1 MPGLTGKLKAV
12 KMMETNEFLH
22 NVYGSLRDGYLSV
35 TILENG
41 KSRTKWFDSGHLDEM
56 AAYAVEAG
64 KTYNTYFG
72 VNPRTAALGE
82 FRRGDREDISAVIG
96 TYTDF
101 DIKGDA
107 HKEKNLPETKE
118 ALMDFLMA
126 LPIQPTIII
135 ESGNGIHAYWLF
147 KEIFYIGNESDR
159 DYIEKIVKGWES
171 FVKDKAFHERGWKFD
186 SVSDLPR
193 MLRAIGTV
201 NHKTVERPISIVASF
216 TEDRYSPS
224 DFEGYASAQP
234 AKKSA
239 GTTET
244 DGFALMGTGSGRE
257 LIDKCVFLKH
267 CRDDAESL
275 PEPEWY
281 AAITNLAQ
289 TADGESIV
297 HEISS
302 PYPGY
307 TREETQRKYVHAAQ
321 ENKPVTCEYIKEHF
335 CFDCGKDCRVKT
347 PVTLVHTEKQKE
359 SAWEK
364 PLPFDE
370 CTLPEF
376 PVDALP
382 KGIADYV
389 TALAESTQTPV
400 DMAASSALPIISVC
414 IQGKYKVCAKS
425 DWYEPVNTFV
435 LNIMEPSERKS
446 AVENA
451 MVRPINIFESETNVQ
466 NAAEIESSKMRGRIL
481 ERRQKALED
490 QAAKGKDVQ
499 AELDS
504 IIRELTGFKE
514 KKPLRL
520 TVDDV
525 TTEKL
530 TQVLSD
536 NDGRAAIISTEG
548 GIFDTLA
555 GIYTKNVNID
565 VMLKGYSGDPI
576 KVDRI
581 GRCSESVMD
590 PALTILLMAQPS
602 VLSGLM
608 KNDTFRGRGLTAR
621 FLYCIPTSYVGSRKY
636 RSAPVPKE
644 VRLAYET
651 QIRNM
656 LEDEYPKEP
665 EIITLSPEADE
676 MIEAFAEE
684 LEPKLK
690 DEYSDIS
697 DWAGKLIGNTH
708 RIAGLLCRASVFRC
722 HDFLVEPEPLVI
734 DAATMANAIR
744 IARYFTEHAR
754 AAFSL
759 MGADITVKQSK
770 YVLNA
775 IRNTGLAEFNN
786 RDIMRLCRSFKKVD
800 DLRPVLDHLV
810 DYGYIA
816 VKDAG
821 TYSGK
826 GRPPA
831 QTYIVNPCIY
841 ENEPAS

>member
-1 MPGLTGKLKAV
+1 
-12 KMMETNEFLH
+12 METSEFLLK
-22 NVYGSLRDGYLSV
+22 VYGTLHGGYLSV
-35 TILENG
+35 TTLEKDG
-41 KSRTKWFDSGHLDEM
+41 KARTKWYDFGQLDEM
-56 AAYAVEAG
+56 AAYAVESG

-72 VNPRTAALGE
+72 VNPRVKNLGE
-82 FRRGDREDISAVIG
+82 HLRGSNKDIAAVIG

-118 ALMDFLMA
+118 ELMAFLMS
-126 LPIQPTIII
+126 LPKVPTAIV
-135 ESGNGIHAYWLF
+135 ESGNGIHTYWLF
-147 KEIFYIGNESDR
+147 DEIYYIRNESDR
-159 DYIEKIVKGWES
+159 VYAERILKGWES
-171 FVKDKAFHERGWKFD
+171 FVKEEAFREYGWKFD

-193 MLRAIGTV
+193 MLRAVGTL
-201 NHKTVERPISIVASF
+201 NHKTAELPVCKVTSF
-216 TEDRYSPS
+216 SENRFSPS
-224 DFEGYASAQP
+224 DFDEYTSVQP
-234 AKKSA
+234 VKKSA
-239 GTTET
+239 GSTET
-244 DGFALMGTGSGRE
+244 DSFALMGTGSGRD
-257 LIDKCVFLKH
+257 LIESCVFLQH
-267 CRDDAESL
+267 CRDDAENL
-275 PEPEWY
+275 PEPVWY

-289 TADGESIV
+289 TADGESVI

-307 TREETQRKYVHAAQ
+307 THAETQRKYIHAAQ
-321 ENKPVTCEYIKEHF
+321 ENKPVTCEYIKNHLRF
-335 CFDCGKDCRVKT
+335 NCGRDCGVKT
-347 PVTLVHTEKQKE
+347 PVTLVHTEKQAE

-364 PLPFDE
+364 PIPFDE
-370 CTLPEF
+370 CSLPEF

-382 KGIADYV
+382 KVIADYV
-389 TALAESTQTPV
+389 VALAESTQTPV
-400 DMAASSALPIISVC
+400 DMAASSALPVISVC
-414 IQGKYKVCAKS
+414 IQGKYKVRAKA

-451 MVRPINIFESETNVQ
+451 MVRPINKFESEINTQ
-466 NAAEIESSKMRGRIL
+466 NAAEIESSKMRGRIM

-490 QAAKGKDVQ
+490 QAAKGKDVK

-504 IIRELTGFKE
+504 IVQEITGHRE

-520 TVDDV
+520 YVDDV

-536 NDGRAAIISTEG
+536 NDGRAAILSTEG

-555 GIYTKNVNID
+555 GIYTRNVNID
-565 VMLKGYSGDPI
+565 VILKGYSGDCI

-621 FLYCIPTSYVGSRKY
+621 FLYCIPASYVGSRKY
-636 RSAPVPKE
+636 RSAPVPDE
-644 VRLAYET
+644 VSRAYEI

-656 LEDEYPKEP
+656 LEDEYSNEP
-665 EIITLSPEADE
+665 EIITLSPESDR
-676 MIEAFAEE
+676 MIETFAGE

-690 DEYSDIS
+690 EEYSDIS

-708 RIAGLLCRASVFRC
+708 RIAGLLCRASVFRS
-722 HDFLVEPEPLVI
+722 HDFLDVPEPLVI

-744 IARYFTEHAR
+744 IARYFISHAK

-759 MGADITVKQSK
+759 MGADNTIKQSK

-775 IRNTGLAEFNN
+775 IKNTGLTEFNK
-786 RDIMRLCRSFKKVD
+786 RDIMRLCRSFKKAD
-800 DLRPVLDHLV
+800 DLQPVLDHLV

-816 VKDAG
+816 IKESG
-821 TYSGK
+821 IYSGK

-831 QTYIVNPCIY
+831 QSYIVNPCIY
-841 ENEPAS
+841 ENETAC

>member
-1 MPGLTGKLKAV
+1 
-12 KMMETNEFLH
+12 METSEFLLK
-22 NVYGSLRDGYLSV
+22 VYGTLHGGYLSV
-35 TILENG
+35 TTLEKDG
-41 KSRTKWFDSGHLDEM
+41 KARTKWFDFGQLDEM
-56 AAYAVEAG
+56 AAYAVESG

-72 VNPRTAALGE
+72 VNPRVKNLGE
-82 FRRGDREDISAVIG
+82 HLRGSNKDIAAVIG

-118 ALMDFLMA
+118 ELMAFLMS
-126 LPIQPTIII
+126 LPKVPTAIV
-135 ESGNGIHAYWLF
+135 ESGNGIHTYWLF
-147 KEIFYIGNESDR
+147 DEIYYIRNESDR
-159 DYIEKIVKGWES
+159 VYAERILKGWES
-171 FVKDKAFHERGWKFD
+171 FVKEEAFREYGWKFD

-193 MLRAIGTV
+193 MLRAVGTL
-201 NHKTVERPISIVASF
+201 NHKTAELPVCKVTSF
-216 TEDRYSPS
+216 SENRFSPS
-224 DFEGYASAQP
+224 DFDEYTSVQP
-234 AKKSA
+234 VKKSA
-239 GTTET
+239 GSTET
-244 DGFALMGTGSGRE
+244 DSFALMGTGSGRD
-257 LIDKCVFLKH
+257 LIESCVFLQH
-267 CRDDAESL
+267 CRDDAENL
-275 PEPEWY
+275 PEPVWY

-289 TADGESIV
+289 TADGESVI

-307 TREETQRKYVHAAQ
+307 THAETQRKYIHAAQ
-321 ENKPVTCEYIKEHF
+321 ENKPVTCEYIKNHLRF
-335 CFDCGKDCRVKT
+335 NCGRDCGVKT
-347 PVTLVHTEKQKE
+347 PVTLVHTEKQAE

-364 PLPFDE
+364 PIPFDE
-370 CTLPEF
+370 CSLPEF

-382 KGIADYV
+382 KVIADYV
-389 TALAESTQTPV
+389 VALAESTQTPV
-400 DMAASSALPIISVC
+400 DMAASSALPVISVC
-414 IQGKYKVCAKS
+414 IQGKYKVRAKA

-451 MVRPINIFESETNVQ
+451 MVRPINKFESEINTQ
-466 NAAEIESSKMRGRIL
+466 NAAEIESSKMRGRIM

-490 QAAKGKDVQ
+490 QAAKGKDVK

-504 IIRELTGFKE
+504 IVQEITAHRE

-520 TVDDV
+520 YVDDV

-536 NDGRAAIISTEG
+536 NDGRAAILSTEG

-555 GIYTKNVNID
+555 GIYTRNVNID
-565 VMLKGYSGDPI
+565 VILKGYSGDCI

-621 FLYCIPTSYVGSRKY
+621 FLYCIPASYVGSRKY
-636 RSAPVPKE
+636 RSAPVPDE
-644 VRLAYET
+644 VSRAYEI

-656 LEDEYPKEP
+656 LEDEYSNEP
-665 EIITLSPEADE
+665 EIITLSPESDR
-676 MIEAFAEE
+676 MIETFAGE

-690 DEYSDIS
+690 EEYSDIS

-708 RIAGLLCRASVFRC
+708 RIAGLLCRASVFRS
-722 HDFLVEPEPLVI
+722 HDFLDVPEPLVI

-744 IARYFTEHAR
+744 IARYFISHAK

-759 MGADITVKQSK
+759 MGADNTIKQSK

-775 IRNTGLAEFNN
+775 IKNTGLTEFNK
-786 RDIMRLCRSFKKVD
+786 RDIMRLCRSFKKAD
-800 DLRPVLDHLV
+800 DLQPVLDHLV

-816 VKDAG
+816 VKESG
-821 TYSGK
+821 VYSGK
-826 GRPPA
+826 GRPSA
-831 QTYIVNPCIY
+831 QSYIVNPCTY

>member
-1 MPGLTGKLKAV
+1 
-12 KMMETNEFLH
+12 METNEFLMR
-22 NVYGSLRDGYLSV
+22 VYGTLRDGYLSV
-35 TILENG
+35 TVLG
-41 KSRTKWFDSGHLDEM
+41 KDGKARTKWFAAGQLDEM

-72 VNPRTAALGE
+72 VNPRYKACGE
-82 FRRGDREDISAVIG
+82 YSRGSREDISAVIG
-96 TYTDF
+96 TFTDF
-101 DIKGDA
+101 DIKGEA
-107 HKEKNLPETKE
+107 HKEKNLPETE
-118 ALMDFLMA
+118 EELMAFLME
-126 LPIQPTIII
+126 LPKQPTVIVR
-135 ESGNGIHAYWLF
+135 SGNGYHVYWLF
-147 KEIFYIGNESDR
+147 RELFSIRSEADR
-159 DYIEKIVKGWES
+159 DYAEGILKGWERYI
-171 FVKDKAFHERGWKFD
+171 KEKAFRERGWKFD

-193 MLRAIGTV
+193 MLRAVGTL
-201 NHKTVERPISIVASF
+201 NHKTSELPLCEMVSF
-216 TEDRYSPS
+216 AEDRFSPS
-224 DFEGYASAQP
+224 DFDKYASAQS

-239 GTTET
+239 GTKET
-244 DGFALMGTGSGRE
+244 DGFVLMGTGSGRE
-257 LIDKCVFLKH
+257 LIEKCAFLQH
-267 CRDDAESL
+267 CRDEAENL
-275 PEPEWY
+275 PEPVWY

-289 TADGESIV
+289 TADGEEVI

-307 TREETQRKYVHAAQ
+307 TREETQRKYIHAAQ
-321 ENKPVTCEYIKEHF
+321 ENKPVTCEYIKGHL
-335 CFDCGKDCRVKT
+335 CFDCGRDCGVKT
-347 PVTLVHTEKQKE
+347 PVTLVHAEKQAE
-359 SAWEK
+359 SSWEK
-364 PLPFDE
+364 PIPFDAY
-370 CTLPEF
+370 TLPEF

-382 KGIADYV
+382 KVFADYV
-389 TALAESTQTPV
+389 KALAESTQTPV
-400 DMAASSALPIISVC
+400 DMAASSALPVISVC
-414 IQGKYKVCAKS
+414 TQGKYKVRAKA

-451 MVRPINIFESETNVQ
+451 MVRPINRYESEVNTQ

-490 QAAKGKDVQ
+490 QAAKGKDVK

-504 IIRELTGFKE
+504 IVQEITGHRE

-520 TVDDV
+520 YVDDV

-536 NDGRAAIISTEG
+536 NDGRAAILSTEG

-565 VMLKGYSGDPI
+565 VILKGYSGDCI

-636 RSAPVPKE
+636 RSAPVPDE
-644 VRLAYET
+644 ICRAYEM

-656 LEDEYPKEP
+656 LEDEYSKEP
-665 EIITLSPEADE
+665 EIITLSPEADR

-690 DEYSDIS
+690 EDYSDIS

-708 RIAGLLCRASVFRC
+708 RIAGLLCRASVHRS
-722 HDFLVEPEPLVI
+722 HDFLDEPEPLVI
-734 DAATMANAIR
+734 DAATMSNAIR

-759 MGADITVKQSK
+759 MGADATVKQSK

-775 IRNTGLAEFNN
+775 IRNTGLAEFNK
-786 RDIMRLCRSFKKVD
+786 RDIMRLCRSFKKAD
-800 DLRPVLDHLV
+800 DLQPVLDHLV

-816 VKDAG
+816 VKEAG

-831 QTYIVNPCIY
+831 QTYIVNPWIY
-841 ENEPAS
+841 ENELAS

>member
-1 MPGLTGKLKAV
+1 
-12 KMMETNEFLH
+12 METSEFLLK
-22 NVYGSLRDGYLSV
+22 VYGTLHGGYLSV
-35 TILENG
+35 TTLEKDG
-41 KSRTKWFDSGHLDEM
+41 KARTKWFDFGQLDEM
-56 AAYAVEAG
+56 AAYAVESG

-72 VNPRTAALGE
+72 VNPRVKNLGE
-82 FRRGDREDISAVIG
+82 HLRGSNKDIAAVIG

-118 ALMDFLMA
+118 ELMAFLMS
-126 LPIQPTIII
+126 LPKVPTAIV
-135 ESGNGIHAYWLF
+135 ESGNGIHTYWLF
-147 KEIFYIGNESDR
+147 DEIYYIRNESDR
-159 DYIEKIVKGWES
+159 VYAERILKGWES
-171 FVKDKAFHERGWKFD
+171 FVKEEAFREYGWKFD

-193 MLRAIGTV
+193 MLRAVGTL
-201 NHKTVERPISIVASF
+201 NHKTAELPVCKVTSF
-216 TEDRYSPS
+216 SENRVSPS
-224 DFEGYASAQP
+224 DFDEYTSVQP
-234 AKKSA
+234 VKKSA
-239 GTTET
+239 GSTET
-244 DGFALMGTGSGRE
+244 DSFALMGTGSGRD
-257 LIDKCVFLKH
+257 LIESCVFLQH
-267 CRDDAESL
+267 CRDDAENL
-275 PEPEWY
+275 PEPVWY

-289 TADGESIV
+289 TADGESVI

-307 TREETQRKYVHAAQ
+307 THAETQRKYIHAAQ
-321 ENKPVTCEYIKEHF
+321 ENKPVTCEYIKNHLRF
-335 CFDCGKDCRVKT
+335 NCGRDCGVKT
-347 PVTLVHTEKQKE
+347 PVTLVHTEKQAE

-364 PLPFDE
+364 PIPFDE
-370 CTLPEF
+370 CSLPEF

-382 KGIADYV
+382 KVIADYV
-389 TALAESTQTPV
+389 VALAESTQTPV
-400 DMAASSALPIISVC
+400 DMAASSALPVISVC
-414 IQGKYKVCAKS
+414 IQGKYKVRAKA

-451 MVRPINIFESETNVQ
+451 MVRPINKFESEINTQ
-466 NAAEIESSKMRGRIL
+466 NAAEIESSKMRGRIM

-490 QAAKGKDVQ
+490 QAAKGKDVK

-504 IIRELTGFKE
+504 IVQEITAHRE

-520 TVDDV
+520 YVDDV

-536 NDGRAAIISTEG
+536 NDGRAAILSTEG

-555 GIYTKNVNID
+555 GIYTRNVNID
-565 VMLKGYSGDPI
+565 VILKGYSGDCI

-621 FLYCIPTSYVGSRKY
+621 FLYCIPASYVGSRKY
-636 RSAPVPKE
+636 RSAPVPDE
-644 VRLAYET
+644 VSRAYEI

-656 LEDEYPKEP
+656 LEDEYSNEP
-665 EIITLSPEADE
+665 EIITLSPESDR
-676 MIEAFAEE
+676 MIETFAGE

-690 DEYSDIS
+690 EEYSDIS

-708 RIAGLLCRASVFRC
+708 RIAGLLCRASVFRS
-722 HDFLVEPEPLVI
+722 HDFLDVPEPLVI

-744 IARYFTEHAR
+744 IARYFISHAK

-759 MGADITVKQSK
+759 MGADNTIKQSK

-775 IRNTGLAEFNN
+775 IKNSGLAEFNK
-786 RDIMRLCRSFKKVD
+786 RDIMRLCRSFKKAD
-800 DLRPVLDHLV
+800 DLQPVLDHLV

-816 VKDAG
+816 IKESG
-821 TYSGK
+821 IYSGK

-831 QTYIVNPCIY
+831 QSYIVNPCIY
-841 ENEPAS
+841 ENETAC

>member
-1 MPGLTGKLKAV
+1 
-12 KMMETNEFLH
+12 METSEFLLK
-22 NVYGSLRDGYLSV
+22 VYGTLHGGYLSV
-35 TILENG
+35 TTLEKDG
-41 KSRTKWFDSGHLDEM
+41 KAKTKWFDSGQLDEM
-56 AAYAVEAG
+56 AAYALESG
-64 KTYNTYFG
+64 KIYNTYFG
-72 VNPRTAALGE
+72 INPRVKNLGE
-82 FRRGDREDISAVIG
+82 HLRGSRDDVSAVIG

-107 HKEKNLPETKE
+107 HKEKKLPETKE
-118 ALMDFLMA
+118 ELMAFLMSLPKIPTA
-126 LPIQPTIII
+126 LV

-147 KEIFYIGNESDR
+147 DEIFYIRNESDR
-159 DYIEKIVKGWES
+159 DYAERILKGWES
-171 FVKDKAFHERGWKFD
+171 FVKEEAFREYGWKFD

-193 MLRAIGTV
+193 MLRAVGTL
-201 NHKTVERPISIVASF
+201 NHKTAKRPLCEVVSF
-216 TEDRYSPS
+216 TQDRFSPS
-224 DFEGYASAQP
+224 DFDEYASAQSP
-234 AKKSA
+234 KKSA
-239 GTTET
+239 GPKET

-257 LIDKCVFLKH
+257 LIEKCAFLQH
-267 CRDDAESL
+267 CRDDAENL
-275 PEPEWY
+275 TEPVWY

-289 TADGESIV
+289 TADGESVI

-307 TREETQRKYVHAAQ
+307 TYAETQRKFIHAAQ
-321 ENKPVTCEYIKEHF
+321 ENKPVTCEYIKNHLRF
-335 CFDCGKDCRVKT
+335 NCGRDCGVKT
-347 PVTLVHTEKQKE
+347 PVTLVHTEKQAE

-364 PLPFDE
+364 PIPFDE
-370 CTLPEF
+370 CSLPEF

-382 KGIADYV
+382 KVIADYV
-389 TALAESTQTPV
+389 VALAESTQTPV
-400 DMAASSALPIISVC
+400 DMAASSALPVISVC
-414 IQGKYKVCAKS
+414 IQGKYKVRAKA

-451 MVRPINIFESETNVQ
+451 MVRPINKYESETNTQ

-490 QAAKGKDVQ
+490 QAAKGKDVK

-504 IIRELTGFKE
+504 IVHEITGHRE

-520 TVDDV
+520 YVDDV

-536 NDGRAAIISTEG
+536 NDGRAAILSTEG

-565 VMLKGYSGDPI
+565 VILKGYSGDCI

-636 RSAPVPKE
+636 RSAPVPDE
-644 VRLAYET
+644 VSRAYEM

-656 LEDEYPKEP
+656 LEDEYSKEP
-665 EIITLSPEADE
+665 EIITISPESDR
-676 MIEAFAEE
+676 MIEAFAVE

-690 DEYSDIS
+690 EEYSDIS

-708 RIAGLLCRASVFRC
+708 RIAGLLCRASVFRS
-722 HDFLVEPEPLVI
+722 HDFLDVPEPLVI

-744 IARYFTEHAR
+744 IARYFISHAK

-759 MGADITVKQSK
+759 MGADNTVKQSK

-775 IRNTGLAEFNN
+775 IKNTGLAEFNK
-786 RDIMRLCRSFKKVD
+786 RDIMRLCRSFKRAD
-800 DLRPVLDHLV
+800 DLQPVLDHLV

-816 VKDAG
+816 VKESG
-821 TYSGK
+821 IYSGK

-831 QTYIVNPCIY
+831 QSYIVNPCIY
-841 ENEPAS
+841 ENEPAC

>member
-1 MPGLTGKLKAV
+1 
-12 KMMETNEFLH
+12 METSEFLLK
-22 NVYGSLRDGYLSV
+22 VYGTLHGGYLSV
-35 TILENG
+35 TTLEKDG
-41 KSRTKWFDSGHLDEM
+41 KARTKWFDSGQLDEM
-56 AAYAVEAG
+56 AAYAVESG

-72 VNPRTAALGE
+72 VNPRVKNLGE
-82 FRRGDREDISAVIG
+82 HLRGSRDDVSAVIG

-118 ALMDFLMA
+118 ELMAFLMS
-126 LPIQPTIII
+126 LPKIPTAIV

-147 KEIFYIGNESDR
+147 DEIFYISNEADR
-159 DYIEKIVKGWES
+159 DYTERILRGWES
-171 FVKDKAFHERGWKFD
+171 FVKEEAFREYGWKFD

-193 MLRAIGTV
+193 MLRAVGTL
-201 NHKTVERPISIVASF
+201 NHKTADLPVCRVASF
-216 TEDRYSPS
+216 SENRFSLS
-224 DFEGYASAQP
+224 DFDEYTSAHP
-234 AKKSA
+234 VNKSV
-239 GTTET
+239 GSTET
-244 DGFALMGTGSGRE
+244 DVFALMGTGSGRD
-257 LIDKCVFLKH
+257 LIDSCVFLQH
-267 CRDDAESL
+267 CRDDAENL
-275 PEPEWY
+275 PEPVWY

-289 TADGESIV
+289 TANGESVI

-307 TREETQRKYVHAAQ
+307 TYAETQRKFIHAAQ
-321 ENKPVTCEYIKEHF
+321 ENKPVTCEYIKKHLRF
-335 CFDCGKDCRVKT
+335 NCGRDCGVKT
-347 PVTLVHTEKQKE
+347 PVTLVHTEKQAE

-364 PLPFDE
+364 PIPFDE
-370 CTLPEF
+370 CSLPEF

-382 KGIADYV
+382 NVIADYV
-389 TALAESTQTPV
+389 VALAESTQTPV
-400 DMAASSALPIISVC
+400 DMAASSALPVISVC
-414 IQGKYKVCAKS
+414 IQGKYKVRAKA

-446 AVENA
+446 AVESA
-451 MVRPINIFESETNVQ
+451 MVRPINKFESEVNVQ

-481 ERRQKALED
+481 ERRQKSLED
-490 QAAKGKDVQ
+490 QAAKGKDVK

-504 IIRELTGFKE
+504 IVHEITGHRE

-520 TVDDV
+520 YVDDV

-536 NDGRAAIISTEG
+536 NDGRAAILSTEG

-555 GIYTKNVNID
+555 GIYTRNVNID
-565 VMLKGYSGDPI
+565 VILKGYSGDCI

-621 FLYCIPTSYVGSRKY
+621 FLYCIPASYVGSRKY
-636 RSAPVPKE
+636 RSAPVPDE
-644 VRLAYET
+644 VSRAYEI

-656 LEDEYPKEP
+656 LEDEYSNEP
-665 EIITLSPEADE
+665 EIITLSPESDR
-676 MIEAFAEE
+676 MIETFAGE

-690 DEYSDIS
+690 EEYSDIS

-708 RIAGLLCRASVFRC
+708 RIAGLLCRASVFRS
-722 HDFLVEPEPLVI
+722 HDFLDVPEPLVI

-744 IARYFTEHAR
+744 IARYFISHAK

-759 MGADITVKQSK
+759 MGADNTIKQSK

-775 IRNTGLAEFNN
+775 IKNSGLAEFNK
-786 RDIMRLCRSFKKVD
+786 RDIMRLCRSFKKAD
-800 DLRPVLDHLV
+800 DLQPVLDHLV

-816 VKDAG
+816 IKESG
-821 TYSGK
+821 IYSGK

-831 QTYIVNPCIY
+831 QSYIVNPCIY
-841 ENEPAS
+841 ENETAC

>member
-1 MPGLTGKLKAV
+1 
-12 KMMETNEFLH
+12 METSEFLLK
-22 NVYGSLRDGYLSV
+22 VYGTLHGGYLSV
-35 TILENG
+35 TTLEKDG
-41 KSRTKWFDSGHLDEM
+41 KARTKWFDFGQLDEM
-56 AAYAVEAG
+56 AAYAVESG

-72 VNPRTAALGE
+72 VNPRVKNLGE
-82 FRRGDREDISAVIG
+82 HLRGSNKDIAAVIG

-118 ALMDFLMA
+118 ELMAFLMS
-126 LPIQPTIII
+126 LPKVPTAIV
-135 ESGNGIHAYWLF
+135 ESGNGIHTYWLF
-147 KEIFYIGNESDR
+147 DEIYYIRNESDR
-159 DYIEKIVKGWES
+159 VYAERILKGWES
-171 FVKDKAFHERGWKFD
+171 FVKEEAFREYGWKFD

-193 MLRAIGTV
+193 MLRAVGTL
-201 NHKTVERPISIVASF
+201 NHKTAELPVCKVTSF
-216 TEDRYSPS
+216 SENRFSPS
-224 DFEGYASAQP
+224 DFDEYTSVQP
-234 AKKSA
+234 VKKSA
-239 GTTET
+239 GSTET
-244 DGFALMGTGSGRE
+244 DSFALMGTGSGRD
-257 LIDKCVFLKH
+257 LIESCVFLQH
-267 CRDDAESL
+267 CRDDAENL
-275 PEPEWY
+275 PEPVWY

-289 TADGESIV
+289 TADGESVI

-307 TREETQRKYVHAAQ
+307 THAETQRKYIHAAQ
-321 ENKPVTCEYIKEHF
+321 ENKPVTCEYIKNHLRF
-335 CFDCGKDCRVKT
+335 NCGRDCGVKT
-347 PVTLVHTEKQKE
+347 PVTLVHTEKQAE

-364 PLPFDE
+364 PIPFDE
-370 CTLPEF
+370 CSLPEF

-382 KGIADYV
+382 KVIADYV
-389 TALAESTQTPV
+389 VALAESTQTPV
-400 DMAASSALPIISVC
+400 DMAASSALPVISVC
-414 IQGKYKVCAKS
+414 IQGKYKVRAKA

-451 MVRPINIFESETNVQ
+451 MVRPINKFESEINTQ
-466 NAAEIESSKMRGRIL
+466 NAAEIESSKMRGRIM

-490 QAAKGKDVQ
+490 QAAKGKDVK

-504 IIRELTGFKE
+504 IVQEITAHRE

-520 TVDDV
+520 YVDDV

-536 NDGRAAIISTEG
+536 NDGRAAILSTEG

-555 GIYTKNVNID
+555 GIYTRNVNID
-565 VMLKGYSGDPI
+565 VILKGYSGDCI

-621 FLYCIPTSYVGSRKY
+621 FLYCIPASYVGSRKY
-636 RSAPVPKE
+636 RSAPVPDE
-644 VRLAYET
+644 VSRAYEI

-656 LEDEYPKEP
+656 LEDEYSNEP
-665 EIITLSPEADE
+665 EIITLSPESDR
-676 MIEAFAEE
+676 MIETFAGE

-690 DEYSDIS
+690 EEYSDIS

-708 RIAGLLCRASVFRC
+708 RIAGLLCRASVFRS
-722 HDFLVEPEPLVI
+722 HDFLDMPEPLVI

-744 IARYFTEHAR
+744 IARYFISHAK

-759 MGADITVKQSK
+759 MGADNTIKQSK

-775 IRNTGLAEFNN
+775 IKNSGLAEFNK
-786 RDIMRLCRSFKKVD
+786 RDIMRLCRSFKKAD
-800 DLRPVLDHLV
+800 DLQPVLDHLV

-816 VKDAG
+816 IKESG
-821 TYSGK
+821 IYSGK

-831 QTYIVNPCIY
+831 QSYIVNPCIY
-841 ENEPAS
+841 ENETAC

>member
-1 MPGLTGKLKAV
+1 MK
-12 KMMETNEFLH
+12 METNEFLQK
-22 NVYGSLRDGYLSV
+22 VYGGLRDGFLSV
-35 TILENG
+35 TTFAKDGEA
-41 KSRTKWFDSGHLDEM
+41 RTKWFDTGQLDDM
-56 AAYAVEAG
+56 AAYAVEVG
-64 KTYNTYFG
+64 KNCNTYFG
-72 VNPRTAALGE
+72 INPRTKNLGSYL
-82 FRRGDREDISAVIG
+82 RGKREDISCVIG
-96 TYTDF
+96 AYVDF
-101 DIKGDA
+101 DIKGGA
-107 HKEKNLPETKE
+107 HKEENLPESGD
-118 ALMDFLMA
+118 ALMAFLA
-126 LPIQPTIII
+126 TLPKPPTAIVN
-135 ESGNGIHAYWLF
+135 SGNGYHVYWLF
-147 KEIFYIGNESDR
+147 KEIFYISNEADR
-159 DYIEKIVKGWES
+159 NYSEKVVKGWES
-171 FVKDKAFHERGWKFD
+171 YIKEKAFREYGWKFD

-193 MLRAIGTV
+193 MLRAVGTI
-201 NHKTVERPISIVASF
+201 NHKTAERPICNVISF
-216 TEDRYSPS
+216 TEERYSPS
-224 DFEGYASAQP
+224 DFDEYASAHSG
-234 AKKSA
+234 KKFT

-257 LIDKCVFLKH
+257 LIEKCTFLQH
-267 CRDDAESL
+267 CRDDAETL

-382 KGIADYV
+382 KVIADYV

-414 IQGKYKVCAKS
+414 IQGKYKVCAKA

-466 NAAEIESSKMRGRIL
+466 KAAEIESSKMRGRIL

-708 RIAGLLCRASVFRC
+708 RIAGLLCRAAVFRC
-722 HDFLVEPEPLVI
+722 HDFLAEPEPLVI
-734 DAATMANAIR
+734 DAETMANAIR

-775 IRNTGLAEFNN
+775 IKNTELAEFNN

-800 DLRPVLDHLV
+800 DLRPALEHLV

>member
-1 MPGLTGKLKAV
+1 
-12 KMMETNEFLH
+12 
-22 NVYGSLRDGYLSV
+22 
-35 TILENG
+35 
-41 KSRTKWFDSGHLDEM
+41 M
-56 AAYAVEAG
+56 AAYALESG
-64 KTYNTYFG
+64 KIYNTYFG
-72 VNPRTAALGE
+72 INPRVKNLGE
-82 FRRGDREDISAVIG
+82 HLRGSRDDVSAVIG

-107 HKEKNLPETKE
+107 HKEKKLPETKE
-118 ALMDFLMA
+118 ELMAFLMSLPKIPTA
-126 LPIQPTIII
+126 LV

-147 KEIFYIGNESDR
+147 DEIFYIRNESDR
-159 DYIEKIVKGWES
+159 DYAERILKGWES
-171 FVKDKAFHERGWKFD
+171 FVKEEAFREYGWKFD

-193 MLRAIGTV
+193 MLRAVGTL
-201 NHKTVERPISIVASF
+201 NHKTAKRPLCEVVSF
-216 TEDRYSPS
+216 TQDRFSPS
-224 DFEGYASAQP
+224 DFDEYASAQSP
-234 AKKSA
+234 KKSA
-239 GTTET
+239 GPKET

-257 LIDKCVFLKH
+257 LIEKCAFLQH
-267 CRDDAESL
+267 CRDDAENL
-275 PEPEWY
+275 TEPVWY

-289 TADGESIV
+289 TADGESVI

-307 TREETQRKYVHAAQ
+307 TYAETQRKFIHAAQ
-321 ENKPVTCEYIKEHF
+321 ENKPVTCEYIKNHLRF
-335 CFDCGKDCRVKT
+335 NCGRDCGVKT
-347 PVTLVHTEKQKE
+347 PVTLVHTEKQAE

-364 PLPFDE
+364 PIPFDE
-370 CTLPEF
+370 CSLPEF

-382 KGIADYV
+382 KVIADYV
-389 TALAESTQTPV
+389 VALAESTQTPV
-400 DMAASSALPIISVC
+400 DMAASSALPVISVC
-414 IQGKYKVCAKS
+414 IQGKYKVRAKA

-451 MVRPINIFESETNVQ
+451 MVRPINKYESETNTQ

-490 QAAKGKDVQ
+490 QAAKGKDVK

-504 IIRELTGFKE
+504 IVHEITGHRE

-520 TVDDV
+520 YVDDV

-536 NDGRAAIISTEG
+536 NDGRAAILSTEG

-565 VMLKGYSGDPI
+565 VILKGYSGDCI

-636 RSAPVPKE
+636 RSAPVPDE
-644 VRLAYET
+644 VSRVYEM

-656 LEDEYPKEP
+656 LEDEYSKEP
-665 EIITLSPEADE
+665 EIITLSPESDR
-676 MIEAFAEE
+676 MIEAFAGE

-690 DEYSDIS
+690 EEYSDIS

-708 RIAGLLCRASVFRC
+708 RIAGLLCRASVFRS
-722 HDFLVEPEPLVI
+722 HDFLDVPEPLVI

-744 IARYFTEHAR
+744 IARYFISHAK

-759 MGADITVKQSK
+759 MGADNTVKQSK

-775 IRNTGLAEFNN
+775 IKNTGLAEFNK
-786 RDIMRLCRSFKKVD
+786 RDIMRLCRSFKRAD
-800 DLRPVLDHLV
+800 DLQPVLDHLV

-816 VKDAG
+816 VKESG
-821 TYSGK
+821 IYSGK

-831 QTYIVNPCIY
+831 QSYIVNPCIY
-841 ENEPAS
+841 ENEPAC

>member
-1 MPGLTGKLKAV
+1 
-12 KMMETNEFLH
+12 METSEFLLK
-22 NVYGSLRDGYLSV
+22 VYGTLHGGYLSV
-35 TILENG
+35 TTLEKDG
-41 KSRTKWFDSGHLDEM
+41 KARTKWFDFGQLDEM
-56 AAYAVEAG
+56 AAYAVESG

-72 VNPRTAALGE
+72 VNPRVKNLGE
-82 FRRGDREDISAVIG
+82 HLRGSNKDIAAVIG

-118 ALMDFLMA
+118 ELMAFLMS
-126 LPIQPTIII
+126 LPKVPTAIV
-135 ESGNGIHAYWLF
+135 ESGNGIHTYWLF
-147 KEIFYIGNESDR
+147 DEIYYIRNESDR
-159 DYIEKIVKGWES
+159 VYAERILKGWES
-171 FVKDKAFHERGWKFD
+171 FVKEEAFREYGWKFD

-193 MLRAIGTV
+193 MLRAVGTL
-201 NHKTVERPISIVASF
+201 NHKTAELPVCKVTSF
-216 TEDRYSPS
+216 SENRFSPS
-224 DFEGYASAQP
+224 DFDEYTSVQP
-234 AKKSA
+234 VKKSA
-239 GTTET
+239 GSTET
-244 DGFALMGTGSGRE
+244 DSFALMGTGSGRD
-257 LIDKCVFLKH
+257 LIESCVFLQH
-267 CRDDAESL
+267 CRDDAENL
-275 PEPEWY
+275 PEPVWY

-289 TADGESIV
+289 TADGESVI

-307 TREETQRKYVHAAQ
+307 THAETQRKYIHAAQ
-321 ENKPVTCEYIKEHF
+321 ENKPVTCEYIKNHLRF
-335 CFDCGKDCRVKT
+335 NCGRDCGVKT
-347 PVTLVHTEKQKE
+347 PVTLVHTEKQAE

-364 PLPFDE
+364 PIPFDE
-370 CTLPEF
+370 CSLPEF

-382 KGIADYV
+382 KVIADYV
-389 TALAESTQTPV
+389 VALAESTQTPV
-400 DMAASSALPIISVC
+400 DMAASSALPVISVC
-414 IQGKYKVCAKS
+414 IQGKYKVRAKA

-451 MVRPINIFESETNVQ
+451 MVRPINKFESEINTQ
-466 NAAEIESSKMRGRIL
+466 NAAEIESSKMRGRIM

-490 QAAKGKDVQ
+490 QAAKGKDVK

-504 IIRELTGFKE
+504 IVQEITAHRE
-514 KKPLRL
+514 KKPIRL
-520 TVDDV
+520 YVDDV

-536 NDGRAAIISTEG
+536 NDGRAAILSTEG

-555 GIYTKNVNID
+555 GIYTRNVNID
-565 VMLKGYSGDPI
+565 VILKGYSGDCI

-621 FLYCIPTSYVGSRKY
+621 FLYCIPASYVGSRKY
-636 RSAPVPKE
+636 RSAPVPDE
-644 VRLAYET
+644 VSRAYEI

-656 LEDEYPKEP
+656 LEDEYSNEP
-665 EIITLSPEADE
+665 EIITLSPESDR
-676 MIEAFAEE
+676 MIETFAGE

-690 DEYSDIS
+690 EEYSDIS

-708 RIAGLLCRASVFRC
+708 RIAGLLCRASVFRS
-722 HDFLVEPEPLVI
+722 HDFLDVPEPLVI

-744 IARYFTEHAR
+744 IARYFISHAK

-759 MGADITVKQSK
+759 MGADNTIKQSK

-775 IRNTGLAEFNN
+775 IKNSGLAEFNK
-786 RDIMRLCRSFKKVD
+786 RDIMRLCRSFKKAD
-800 DLRPVLDHLV
+800 DLQPVLDHLV

-816 VKDAG
+816 IKESG
-821 TYSGK
+821 IYSGK

-831 QTYIVNPCIY
+831 QSYIVNPCIY
-841 ENEPAS
+841 ENETAC

>member
-1 MPGLTGKLKAV
+1 
-12 KMMETNEFLH
+12 METSEFLLK
-22 NVYGSLRDGYLSV
+22 VYGTLHGGYLSV
-35 TILENG
+35 TTLEKDG
-41 KSRTKWFDSGHLDEM
+41 KARTKWFDFGQLDEM
-56 AAYAVEAG
+56 AAYAVESG

-72 VNPRTAALGE
+72 VNPRVKNLGE
-82 FRRGDREDISAVIG
+82 HLRGSNKDIAAVIG

-118 ALMDFLMA
+118 ELMAFLMS
-126 LPIQPTIII
+126 LPKVPTAIV
-135 ESGNGIHAYWLF
+135 ESGNGIHTYWLF
-147 KEIFYIGNESDR
+147 DEIYYIRNESDR
-159 DYIEKIVKGWES
+159 VYAERILKGWES
-171 FVKDKAFHERGWKFD
+171 FVKEEAFREYGWKFD

-193 MLRAIGTV
+193 MLRAVGTL
-201 NHKTVERPISIVASF
+201 NHKTAELPVCKVTSF
-216 TEDRYSPS
+216 SENRFSPS
-224 DFEGYASAQP
+224 DFDEYTSVQP
-234 AKKSA
+234 VKKSA
-239 GTTET
+239 GSTET
-244 DGFALMGTGSGRE
+244 DSFALMGTGSGRD
-257 LIDKCVFLKH
+257 LIESCVFLQH
-267 CRDDAESL
+267 CRDDAENL
-275 PEPEWY
+275 PEPVWY

-289 TADGESIV
+289 TADGDSVI

-307 TREETQRKYVHAAQ
+307 THAETQRKYIHAAQ
-321 ENKPVTCEYIKEHF
+321 ENKPVTCEYIKNHLRF
-335 CFDCGKDCRVKT
+335 NCGRDCGVKT
-347 PVTLVHTEKQKE
+347 PVTLVHTEKQAE

-364 PLPFDE
+364 PIPFDE
-370 CTLPEF
+370 CSLPEF

-382 KGIADYV
+382 KVIADYV
-389 TALAESTQTPV
+389 VALAESTQTPV
-400 DMAASSALPIISVC
+400 DMAASSALPVISVC
-414 IQGKYKVCAKS
+414 IQGKYKVRAKA

-451 MVRPINIFESETNVQ
+451 MVRPINKFESEINTQ
-466 NAAEIESSKMRGRIL
+466 NAAEIESSKMRGRIM

-490 QAAKGKDVQ
+490 QAAKGKDVK

-504 IIRELTGFKE
+504 IVQEITAHRE

-520 TVDDV
+520 YVDDV

-536 NDGRAAIISTEG
+536 NDGRAAILSTEG

-555 GIYTKNVNID
+555 GIYTRNVNID
-565 VMLKGYSGDPI
+565 VILKGYSGDCI

-621 FLYCIPTSYVGSRKY
+621 FLYCIPASYVGSRKY
-636 RSAPVPKE
+636 RSAPVPDE
-644 VRLAYET
+644 VSRAYEI

-656 LEDEYPKEP
+656 LEDEYSNEP
-665 EIITLSPEADE
+665 EIITLSPESDR
-676 MIEAFAEE
+676 MIETFAGE

-690 DEYSDIS
+690 EEYSDIS

-708 RIAGLLCRASVFRC
+708 RIAGLLCRASVFRS
-722 HDFLVEPEPLVI
+722 HDFLDVPEPLVI

-744 IARYFTEHAR
+744 IARYFISHAK

-759 MGADITVKQSK
+759 MGADNTIKQSK

-775 IRNTGLAEFNN
+775 IKNSGLAEFNK
-786 RDIMRLCRSFKKVD
+786 RDIMRLCRSFKKAD
-800 DLRPVLDHLV
+800 DLQPVLDHLV

-816 VKDAG
+816 IKESG
-821 TYSGK
+821 IYSGK

-831 QTYIVNPCIY
+831 QSYIVNPCIY
-841 ENEPAS
+841 ENETAC

>member
-1 MPGLTGKLKAV
+1 
-12 KMMETNEFLH
+12 METSEFLLK
-22 NVYGSLRDGYLSV
+22 VYGTLHGGYLSV
-35 TILENG
+35 TTLEKDG
-41 KSRTKWFDSGHLDEM
+41 KARTKWFDFGQLDEM
-56 AAYAVEAG
+56 AAYAVESG

-72 VNPRTAALGE
+72 VNPRVKNLGE
-82 FRRGDREDISAVIG
+82 HLRGSNKDIAAVIG

-118 ALMDFLMA
+118 ELMAFLMS
-126 LPIQPTIII
+126 LPKVPTAIV
-135 ESGNGIHAYWLF
+135 ESGNGIHTYWLF
-147 KEIFYIGNESDR
+147 DEIYYIRNESDR
-159 DYIEKIVKGWES
+159 VYAERILKGWES
-171 FVKDKAFHERGWKFD
+171 FVKEEAFREYGWKFD

-193 MLRAIGTV
+193 MLRAVGTL
-201 NHKTVERPISIVASF
+201 NHKTAELPVCKVTSF
-216 TEDRYSPS
+216 SENRFSPS
-224 DFEGYASAQP
+224 DFDEYTSVQP
-234 AKKSA
+234 VKKSA
-239 GTTET
+239 GSTET
-244 DGFALMGTGSGRE
+244 DSFALMGTGSGRD
-257 LIDKCVFLKH
+257 LIESCVFLQH
-267 CRDDAESL
+267 CRDDAENL
-275 PEPEWY
+275 PEPVWY

-289 TADGESIV
+289 TADGESVI

-307 TREETQRKYVHAAQ
+307 THAETQRKYIHAAQ
-321 ENKPVTCEYIKEHF
+321 ENKPVTCEYIKNHLRF
-335 CFDCGKDCRVKT
+335 NCGRDCGVKT
-347 PVTLVHTEKQKE
+347 PVTLVHTEKQAE

-364 PLPFDE
+364 PIPFDE
-370 CTLPEF
+370 CSLPEF

-382 KGIADYV
+382 KVIADYV
-389 TALAESTQTPV
+389 VALAESTQTPV
-400 DMAASSALPIISVC
+400 DMAASSALPVISVC
-414 IQGKYKVCAKS
+414 IQGKYKVRAKA

-451 MVRPINIFESETNVQ
+451 MVRPINKFESEINTQ
-466 NAAEIESSKMRGRIL
+466 NAAEIESSKMRGRIM

-490 QAAKGKDVQ
+490 QAAKGKDVK

-504 IIRELTGFKE
+504 IVQEITGHRE

-520 TVDDV
+520 YVDDV

-536 NDGRAAIISTEG
+536 NDGRAAILSTEG

-565 VMLKGYSGDPI
+565 VILKGYSGDCI

-621 FLYCIPTSYVGSRKY
+621 FLYCIPASYVGSRKY
-636 RSAPVPKE
+636 RSAPVPDE
-644 VRLAYET
+644 VSRAYEI

-656 LEDEYPKEP
+656 LEDEYSNEP
-665 EIITLSPEADE
+665 EIITLSPESDR
-676 MIEAFAEE
+676 MIETFAGE

-690 DEYSDIS
+690 EEYSDIS

-708 RIAGLLCRASVFRC
+708 RIAGLLCRASVFRS
-722 HDFLVEPEPLVI
+722 HDFLDVPEPLVI

-744 IARYFTEHAR
+744 IARYFISHAK

-759 MGADITVKQSK
+759 MGADNTIKQSK

-775 IRNTGLAEFNN
+775 IKNSGLAEFNK
-786 RDIMRLCRSFKKVD
+786 RDIMRLCRSFKKAD
-800 DLRPVLDHLV
+800 DLQPVLDHLV

-816 VKDAG
+816 VKG
-821 TYSGK
+821 SGIYSGK

-831 QTYIVNPCIY
+831 QSYIVNPCIY

>member
-1 MPGLTGKLKAV
+1 
-12 KMMETNEFLH
+12 METSEFLLK
-22 NVYGSLRDGYLSV
+22 VYGTLHGGYLSV
-35 TILENG
+35 TTLEKDG
-41 KSRTKWFDSGHLDEM
+41 KARTKWFDLGQLDEM
-56 AAYAVEAG
+56 AAYAVESG

-72 VNPRTAALGE
+72 VNPRVKNLGE
-82 FRRGDREDISAVIG
+82 HLRGSNKDIAAVIG

-118 ALMDFLMA
+118 ELMAFLMS
-126 LPIQPTIII
+126 LPKVPTAIV
-135 ESGNGIHAYWLF
+135 ESGNGIHTYWLF
-147 KEIFYIGNESDR
+147 DEIYYIRNESDR
-159 DYIEKIVKGWES
+159 VYAERILKGWES
-171 FVKDKAFHERGWKFD
+171 FVKEEAFREYGWKFD

-193 MLRAIGTV
+193 MLRAVGTL
-201 NHKTVERPISIVASF
+201 NHKTAELPVCKVTSF
-216 TEDRYSPS
+216 SENRFSPS
-224 DFEGYASAQP
+224 DFDEYTSVQP
-234 AKKSA
+234 VKKSA
-239 GTTET
+239 GSTET
-244 DGFALMGTGSGRE
+244 DSFALMGTGSGRD
-257 LIDKCVFLKH
+257 LIESCVFLQH
-267 CRDDAESL
+267 CRDDAENL
-275 PEPEWY
+275 PEPVWY

-289 TADGESIV
+289 TADGESVI

-307 TREETQRKYVHAAQ
+307 THAETQRKYIHAAQ
-321 ENKPVTCEYIKEHF
+321 ENKPVTCEYIKNHLRF
-335 CFDCGKDCRVKT
+335 NCGRDCGVKT
-347 PVTLVHTEKQKE
+347 PVTLVHTEKQAE

-364 PLPFDE
+364 PIPFDE
-370 CTLPEF
+370 CSLPEF

-382 KGIADYV
+382 KVIADYV
-389 TALAESTQTPV
+389 VALAESTQTPV
-400 DMAASSALPIISVC
+400 DMAASSALPVISVC
-414 IQGKYKVCAKS
+414 IQGKYKVRAKA

-446 AVENA
+446 AVESA
-451 MVRPINIFESETNVQ
+451 MVRPINKFESEINTQ
-466 NAAEIESSKMRGRIL
+466 NAAEIESSKMRGRIM

-490 QAAKGKDVQ
+490 QAAKGKDVK

-504 IIRELTGFKE
+504 IVQEITAHRE

-520 TVDDV
+520 YVDDV

-536 NDGRAAIISTEG
+536 NDGRAAILSTEG

-555 GIYTKNVNID
+555 GIYTRNVNID
-565 VMLKGYSGDPI
+565 VILKGYSGDCI

-602 VLSGLM
+602 ILSGLM

-621 FLYCIPTSYVGSRKY
+621 FLYCIPASYVGSRKY
-636 RSAPVPKE
+636 RSAPVPDE
-644 VRLAYET
+644 VSRAYEI

-656 LEDEYPKEP
+656 LEDEYSNEP
-665 EIITLSPEADE
+665 EIITLSPESDR
-676 MIEAFAEE
+676 MIETFAGE

-690 DEYSDIS
+690 EEYSDIS

-708 RIAGLLCRASVFRC
+708 RIAGLLCRASVFRS
-722 HDFLVEPEPLVI
+722 HDFLDVPEPLVI

-744 IARYFTEHAR
+744 IARYFISHAK

-759 MGADITVKQSK
+759 MGADNTIKQSK

-775 IRNTGLAEFNN
+775 IKNSGLAEFNK
-786 RDIMRLCRSFKKVD
+786 RDIMRLCRSFKKAD
-800 DLRPVLDHLV
+800 DLQPVLDHLV

-816 VKDAG
+816 VKG
-821 TYSGK
+821 SGIYSGK

-831 QTYIVNPCIY
+831 QSYIVNPCIY
-841 ENEPAS
+841 ENETAC

>member
-1 MPGLTGKLKAV
+1 
-12 KMMETNEFLH
+12 METSEFLLK
-22 NVYGSLRDGYLSV
+22 VYGTLHGGYLSV
-35 TILENG
+35 TTLEKDG
-41 KSRTKWFDSGHLDEM
+41 KARTKWFDFGQLDEM
-56 AAYAVEAG
+56 AAYAVESG

-72 VNPRTAALGE
+72 VNPRVKNLGE
-82 FRRGDREDISAVIG
+82 HLRGSNKDIAAVIG

-118 ALMDFLMA
+118 ELMAFLMS
-126 LPIQPTIII
+126 LPKVPTAIV
-135 ESGNGIHAYWLF
+135 ESGNGIHTYWLF
-147 KEIFYIGNESDR
+147 DEIYYIRNESDR
-159 DYIEKIVKGWES
+159 VYAERILKGWES
-171 FVKDKAFHERGWKFD
+171 FVKEEAFREYGWKFD

-193 MLRAIGTV
+193 MLRAVGTL
-201 NHKTVERPISIVASF
+201 NHKTAELPVCKVTSF
-216 TEDRYSPS
+216 SENRFSPS
-224 DFEGYASAQP
+224 DFDEYTSVQP
-234 AKKSA
+234 VKKSA
-239 GTTET
+239 GSTET
-244 DGFALMGTGSGRE
+244 DSFALMGTGSGRD
-257 LIDKCVFLKH
+257 LIESCVFLQH
-267 CRDDAESL
+267 CRDDAENL
-275 PEPEWY
+275 PEPVWY

-289 TADGESIV
+289 TADGESVI

-307 TREETQRKYVHAAQ
+307 THAETQRKYIHAAQ
-321 ENKPVTCEYIKEHF
+321 ENKPVTCEYIKNHLRF
-335 CFDCGKDCRVKT
+335 NCGRDCGVKT
-347 PVTLVHTEKQKE
+347 PVTLVHTEKQAE

-364 PLPFDE
+364 PIPFDE
-370 CTLPEF
+370 CSLPEF

-382 KGIADYV
+382 KVIADYV
-389 TALAESTQTPV
+389 VALAESTQTPV
-400 DMAASSALPIISVC
+400 DMAASSALPVISVC
-414 IQGKYKVCAKS
+414 IQGKYKVRAKA

-451 MVRPINIFESETNVQ
+451 MVRPINKFESEINTQ
-466 NAAEIESSKMRGRIL
+466 NAAEIESSKMRGRIM

-490 QAAKGKDVQ
+490 QAAKGKDVK

-504 IIRELTGFKE
+504 IVQEITAHRE

-520 TVDDV
+520 YVDDV

-536 NDGRAAIISTEG
+536 NDGRAAILSTEG

-555 GIYTKNVNID
+555 GIYTRNVNID
-565 VMLKGYSGDPI
+565 VILKGYSGDCI

-621 FLYCIPTSYVGSRKY
+621 FLYCIPASYVGSRKY
-636 RSAPVPKE
+636 RSAPVPDE
-644 VRLAYET
+644 VSRAYEI

-656 LEDEYPKEP
+656 LEDEYSNEP
-665 EIITLSPEADE
+665 EIITLSPESDR
-676 MIEAFAEE
+676 MIETFAGE

-690 DEYSDIS
+690 EEYSDIS

-708 RIAGLLCRASVFRC
+708 RIAGLLCRASVFRS
-722 HDFLVEPEPLVI
+722 HDFLDVPEPLVI

-744 IARYFTEHAR
+744 IARYFISHAK

-759 MGADITVKQSK
+759 MGADNTIKQSK

-775 IRNTGLAEFNN
+775 IKNSGLAEFNK
-786 RDIMRLCRSFKKVD
+786 RDIMRLCRSFKKAD
-800 DLRPVLDHLV
+800 DLQPVLDHLV

-816 VKDAG
+816 IKESG
-821 TYSGK
+821 IYSGK

-831 QTYIVNPCIY
+831 QSYIVNPCIY
-841 ENEPAS
+841 ENETAC

>member
-1 MPGLTGKLKAV
+1 
-12 KMMETNEFLH
+12 METSEFLLK
-22 NVYGSLRDGYLSV
+22 VYGTLHGGYLSV
-35 TILENG
+35 TTLEKDG
-41 KSRTKWFDSGHLDEM
+41 KARTKWFDLGQLDEM
-56 AAYAVEAG
+56 AAYAVESG

-72 VNPRTAALGE
+72 VNPRVKNLGE
-82 FRRGDREDISAVIG
+82 HLRGSNKDIAAVIG

-118 ALMDFLMA
+118 ELIAFLMS
-126 LPIQPTIII
+126 LPKVPTAIV
-135 ESGNGIHAYWLF
+135 ESGNGIHTYWLF
-147 KEIFYIGNESDR
+147 DEIYYIRNESDR
-159 DYIEKIVKGWES
+159 VYAERILKGWES
-171 FVKDKAFHERGWKFD
+171 FVKEEAFREYGWKFD

-193 MLRAIGTV
+193 MLRAVGTL
-201 NHKTVERPISIVASF
+201 NHKTAELPVCKVTSF
-216 TEDRYSPS
+216 SENRFSPS
-224 DFEGYASAQP
+224 DFDEYTSVQP
-234 AKKSA
+234 VKKSA
-239 GTTET
+239 GSTET
-244 DGFALMGTGSGRE
+244 DSFALMGTGSGRD
-257 LIDKCVFLKH
+257 LIESCVFLQH
-267 CRDDAESL
+267 CRDDAENL
-275 PEPEWY
+275 PEPVWY

-289 TADGESIV
+289 TADGESVI

-307 TREETQRKYVHAAQ
+307 THAETQRKYIHAAQ
-321 ENKPVTCEYIKEHF
+321 ENKPVTCEYIKNHLRF
-335 CFDCGKDCRVKT
+335 NCGRDCGVKT
-347 PVTLVHTEKQKE
+347 PVTLVHTEKQAE

-364 PLPFDE
+364 PIPFDE
-370 CTLPEF
+370 CSLPEF

-382 KGIADYV
+382 KVIADYV
-389 TALAESTQTPV
+389 VALAESTQTPV
-400 DMAASSALPIISVC
+400 VMAASAALPVISVC
-414 IQGKYKVCAKS
+414 IQGKYKVRAKA

-451 MVRPINIFESETNVQ
+451 MVRPINKFESEINTQ
-466 NAAEIESSKMRGRIL
+466 NAAEIESSKMRGRIM

-490 QAAKGKDVQ
+490 QAAKGKDVK

-504 IIRELTGFKE
+504 IVQEITAHRE

-520 TVDDV
+520 YVDDV

-536 NDGRAAIISTEG
+536 NDGRAAILSTEG

-555 GIYTKNVNID
+555 GIYTRNVNID
-565 VMLKGYSGDPI
+565 VILKGYSGDCI

-621 FLYCIPTSYVGSRKY
+621 FLYCIPASYVGSRKY
-636 RSAPVPKE
+636 RSAPVPDE
-644 VRLAYET
+644 VSRAYEI

-656 LEDEYPKEP
+656 LEDEYSNEP
-665 EIITLSPEADE
+665 EIITLSPESDR
-676 MIEAFAEE
+676 MIETFAGE

-690 DEYSDIS
+690 EEYSDIS

-708 RIAGLLCRASVFRC
+708 RIAGLLCRASVFRS
-722 HDFLVEPEPLVI
+722 HDFLDVPEPLVI

-744 IARYFTEHAR
+744 IARYFISHAK

-759 MGADITVKQSK
+759 MGADNTIKQSK

-775 IRNTGLAEFNN
+775 IKNSGLAEFNK
-786 RDIMRLCRSFKKVD
+786 RDIMRLCRSFKKAD
-800 DLRPVLDHLV
+800 DLQPVLDHLV

-816 VKDAG
+816 VKG
-821 TYSGK
+821 SGIYSGK

-831 QTYIVNPCIY
+831 QSYIVNPCIY
-841 ENEPAS
+841 ENETAC

>member
-1 MPGLTGKLKAV
+1 
-12 KMMETNEFLH
+12 METSEFLLK
-22 NVYGSLRDGYLSV
+22 VYGTLHGGYLSV
-35 TILENG
+35 TTLEKDG
-41 KSRTKWFDSGHLDEM
+41 KARTKWFDFGQLDEM
-56 AAYAVEAG
+56 AAYAVESG

-72 VNPRTAALGE
+72 VNPRVKNLGE
-82 FRRGDREDISAVIG
+82 HLRGSNKDIAAVIG

-118 ALMDFLMA
+118 ELMAFLMS
-126 LPIQPTIII
+126 LPKVPTAIV
-135 ESGNGIHAYWLF
+135 ESGNGIHTYWLF
-147 KEIFYIGNESDR
+147 DEIYYIRNESDR
-159 DYIEKIVKGWES
+159 VYAERILKGWES
-171 FVKDKAFHERGWKFD
+171 FVKEEAFREYGWKFD

-193 MLRAIGTV
+193 MLRAVGTL
-201 NHKTVERPISIVASF
+201 NHKTAELPVCKVTSF
-216 TEDRYSPS
+216 SENRFSPS
-224 DFEGYASAQP
+224 DFDEYTSVQP
-234 AKKSA
+234 VKKSA
-239 GTTET
+239 GSTET
-244 DGFALMGTGSGRE
+244 DSFALMGTGSGRD
-257 LIDKCVFLKH
+257 LIESCVFLQH
-267 CRDDAESL
+267 CRDDAENL
-275 PEPEWY
+275 PEPVWY

-289 TADGESIV
+289 TADGESVI

-307 TREETQRKYVHAAQ
+307 THAETQRKYIHAAQ
-321 ENKPVTCEYIKEHF
+321 ENKPVTCEYIKNHLRF
-335 CFDCGKDCRVKT
+335 NCGRDCGVKT
-347 PVTLVHTEKQKE
+347 PVTLVHTEKQAE

-364 PLPFDE
+364 PIPFDE
-370 CTLPEF
+370 CSLPEF

-382 KGIADYV
+382 KVIADYV
-389 TALAESTQTPV
+389 VALAESTQTPV
-400 DMAASSALPIISVC
+400 DMAASSALPVISVC
-414 IQGKYKVCAKS
+414 IQGKYKVRAKA

-451 MVRPINIFESETNVQ
+451 MVRPINKFESEINTQ
-466 NAAEIESSKMRGRIL
+466 NAAEIESSKMRGRIM

-490 QAAKGKDVQ
+490 QAAKCKDVK

-504 IIRELTGFKE
+504 IVQEITAHRE

-520 TVDDV
+520 YVDDV

-536 NDGRAAIISTEG
+536 NDGRAAILSTEG

-555 GIYTKNVNID
+555 GIYTRNVNID
-565 VMLKGYSGDPI
+565 VILKGYSGDCI

-621 FLYCIPTSYVGSRKY
+621 FLYCIPASYVGSRKY
-636 RSAPVPKE
+636 RSAPVPDE
-644 VRLAYET
+644 VSRAYEI

-656 LEDEYPKEP
+656 LEDEYSNEP
-665 EIITLSPEADE
+665 EIITLSPESDR
-676 MIEAFAEE
+676 MIETFAGE

-690 DEYSDIS
+690 EEYSDIS

-708 RIAGLLCRASVFRC
+708 RIAGLLCRASVFRS
-722 HDFLVEPEPLVI
+722 HDFLDVPEPLVI

-744 IARYFTEHAR
+744 IARYFISHAK

-759 MGADITVKQSK
+759 MGADNTIKQSK

-775 IRNTGLAEFNN
+775 IKNSGLAEFNK
-786 RDIMRLCRSFKKVD
+786 RDIMRLCRSFKKAD
-800 DLRPVLDHLV
+800 DLQPVLDHLV

-816 VKDAG
+816 IKESG
-821 TYSGK
+821 IYSGK

-831 QTYIVNPCIY
+831 QSYIVNPCIY
-841 ENEPAS
+841 ENETAC

>member
-1 MPGLTGKLKAV
+1 
-12 KMMETNEFLH
+12 METSEFLLK
-22 NVYGSLRDGYLSV
+22 VYGTLHGGYLSV
-35 TILENG
+35 TTLEKDG
-41 KSRTKWFDSGHLDEM
+41 KARTKWFDFGQLDEM
-56 AAYAVEAG
+56 AAYAVESG

-72 VNPRTAALGE
+72 VNPRVKNLGE
-82 FRRGDREDISAVIG
+82 HLRGSNKDIAAVIG

-118 ALMDFLMA
+118 ELMAFLMS
-126 LPIQPTIII
+126 LPKVPTAIV
-135 ESGNGIHAYWLF
+135 ESGNGIHTYWLF
-147 KEIFYIGNESDR
+147 DEIYYIRNESDR
-159 DYIEKIVKGWES
+159 VYAERILKGWES
-171 FVKDKAFHERGWKFD
+171 FVKEEAFREYGWKFD

-193 MLRAIGTV
+193 MLRAVGTL
-201 NHKTVERPISIVASF
+201 NHKTAELPVCKVTSF
-216 TEDRYSPS
+216 SENRFSPS
-224 DFEGYASAQP
+224 DFDEYTSVQP
-234 AKKSA
+234 VKKSA
-239 GTTET
+239 GSTET
-244 DGFALMGTGSGRE
+244 DSFALMGTGSGRD
-257 LIDKCVFLKH
+257 LIESCVFLQH
-267 CRDDAESL
+267 CRDDAENL
-275 PEPEWY
+275 PEPVWY

-289 TADGESIV
+289 TADGESVI

-307 TREETQRKYVHAAQ
+307 THAETQRKYIHAAQ
-321 ENKPVTCEYIKEHF
+321 ENKPVTCEYIKNHLRF
-335 CFDCGKDCRVKT
+335 NCGRDCGVKT
-347 PVTLVHTEKQKE
+347 PVTLVHTEKQAE

-364 PLPFDE
+364 PIPFDE
-370 CTLPEF
+370 CSLPEF

-382 KGIADYV
+382 KVIADYV
-389 TALAESTQTPV
+389 VALAESTQTPV
-400 DMAASSALPIISVC
+400 DMAASSALPVISVC
-414 IQGKYKVCAKS
+414 IQGKYKVRAKA

-451 MVRPINIFESETNVQ
+451 MVRPINKFESEINTQ
-466 NAAEIESSKMRGRIL
+466 NAAEIESSKMRGRIM

-490 QAAKGKDVQ
+490 QAAKGKDVK

-504 IIRELTGFKE
+504 IVQEITGHRE

-520 TVDDV
+520 YVDDV

-530 TQVLSD
+530 TQVLSG
-536 NDGRAAIISTEG
+536 NDGRAAILSTEG

-565 VMLKGYSGDPI
+565 VILKGYSGDCI

-621 FLYCIPTSYVGSRKY
+621 FLYCIPASYVGSRKY
-636 RSAPVPKE
+636 RSAPVPDE
-644 VRLAYET
+644 VSRAYEI

-656 LEDEYPKEP
+656 LEDEYSNEP
-665 EIITLSPEADE
+665 EIITLSPESDR
-676 MIEAFAEE
+676 MIETFAGE

-690 DEYSDIS
+690 EEYSDIS

-708 RIAGLLCRASVFRC
+708 RIAGLLCRASVFRS
-722 HDFLVEPEPLVI
+722 HDFLDVPEPLVI

-744 IARYFTEHAR
+744 IARYFISHAK

-759 MGADITVKQSK
+759 MGADNTIKQSK

-775 IRNTGLAEFNN
+775 IKNSGLAEFNK
-786 RDIMRLCRSFKKVD
+786 RDIMRLCRSFKKAD
-800 DLRPVLDHLV
+800 DLQPVLDHLV

-816 VKDAG
+816 VKG
-821 TYSGK
+821 SGIYSGK

-831 QTYIVNPCIY
+831 QSYIVNPCIY

>member
-1 MPGLTGKLKAV
+1 
-12 KMMETNEFLH
+12 
-22 NVYGSLRDGYLSV
+22 
-35 TILENG
+35 
-41 KSRTKWFDSGHLDEM
+41 M
-56 AAYAVEAG
+56 AAYAVESG

-72 VNPRTAALGE
+72 VNPRVKNLGE
-82 FRRGDREDISAVIG
+82 HLRGSNKDIAAVIG

-118 ALMDFLMA
+118 ELMAFLMS
-126 LPIQPTIII
+126 LPKVPTAIV
-135 ESGNGIHAYWLF
+135 ESGNGIHTYWLF
-147 KEIFYIGNESDR
+147 DEIYYIRNESDR
-159 DYIEKIVKGWES
+159 VYAERILKEWES
-171 FVKDKAFHERGWKFD
+171 FVKEEAFREYGWKFD

-193 MLRAIGTV
+193 MLRAVGTL
-201 NHKTVERPISIVASF
+201 NHKTAERPLCEVVSF
-216 TEDRYSPS
+216 TEDRFSPS
-224 DFEGYASAQP
+224 DFDEYASAQSP
-234 AKKSA
+234 KKSA
-239 GTTET
+239 GPKET

-257 LIDKCVFLKH
+257 LIEKCAFLQH
-267 CRDDAESL
+267 CRDDAENL
-275 PEPEWY
+275 PEPVWY

-289 TADGESIV
+289 TADGESVI

-307 TREETQRKYVHAAQ
+307 THAETQRKYIHAAQ
-321 ENKPVTCEYIKEHF
+321 ENKPVTCEYIKNQLRF
-335 CFDCGKDCRVKT
+335 NCGRDCSVKT
-347 PVTLVHTEKQKE
+347 PVTLVHTEKQAE

-364 PLPFDE
+364 PIPFDE

-382 KGIADYV
+382 KVIADYV
-389 TALAESTQTPV
+389 VALAESTQTPV
-400 DMAASSALPIISVC
+400 DMAASSALPVISVC
-414 IQGKYKVCAKS
+414 IQGKYKVRAKA

-451 MVRPINIFESETNVQ
+451 MVRPINKYESEINTQ

-490 QAAKGKDVQ
+490 QAAKGKDVK

-504 IIRELTGFKE
+504 IVQEITAHRE

-520 TVDDV
+520 YVDDV

-536 NDGRAAIISTEG
+536 NDGRAAILSTEG

-555 GIYTKNVNID
+555 GIYTRNVNID
-565 VMLKGYSGDPI
+565 VILKGYSGDCI

-636 RSAPVPKE
+636 RSTPVPDE
-644 VRLAYET
+644 VSRAYET

-656 LEDEYPKEP
+656 LEDEYSKEP
-665 EIITLSPEADE
+665 EIITLSPESDR
-676 MIEAFAEE
+676 MIETFAGE

-690 DEYSDIS
+690 EEYSDIS

-708 RIAGLLCRASVFRC
+708 RIAGLLCRASVFRS
-722 HDFLVEPEPLVI
+722 HDFLDVPEPLVI
-734 DAATMANAIR
+734 DAATMANAIS
-744 IARYFTEHAR
+744 IARYFISHAK

-759 MGADITVKQSK
+759 MGADNTIKQSK

-775 IRNTGLAEFNN
+775 IKNSGLAEFNK
-786 RDIMRLCRSFKKVD
+786 RDIMRLCRSFKKAD
-800 DLRPVLDHLV
+800 DLQPVLDHLV

-816 VKDAG
+816 IKESG
-821 TYSGK
+821 IYSGK

-831 QTYIVNPCIY
+831 QSYIVNPCIY
-841 ENEPAS
+841 ENETAC

>member
-1 MPGLTGKLKAV
+1 
-12 KMMETNEFLH
+12 METSEFLLK
-22 NVYGSLRDGYLSV
+22 VYGTLHGGYLSV
-35 TILENG
+35 TTLEKDG
-41 KSRTKWFDSGHLDEM
+41 KARTKWFDFGQLDEM
-56 AAYAVEAG
+56 AAYAVESG

-72 VNPRTAALGE
+72 VNPRVKNLGE
-82 FRRGDREDISAVIG
+82 HLRGSNKDIAAVIG

-118 ALMDFLMA
+118 ELMAFLMS
-126 LPIQPTIII
+126 LPKVPTAIV
-135 ESGNGIHAYWLF
+135 ESGNGIHTYWLF
-147 KEIFYIGNESDR
+147 DEIYYIRNESDR
-159 DYIEKIVKGWES
+159 VYAERILKGWES
-171 FVKDKAFHERGWKFD
+171 FVKEEAFREYGWKFD

-193 MLRAIGTV
+193 MLRAVGTL
-201 NHKTVERPISIVASF
+201 NHKTAELPVCKVTSF
-216 TEDRYSPS
+216 SENRFSPS
-224 DFEGYASAQP
+224 DFDEYTSVQP
-234 AKKSA
+234 VKKSA
-239 GTTET
+239 GSTET
-244 DGFALMGTGSGRE
+244 DSFALMGTGSGRD
-257 LIDKCVFLKH
+257 LIESCVFLQH
-267 CRDDAESL
+267 CRDDAENL
-275 PEPEWY
+275 PEPVWY

-289 TADGESIV
+289 TADGESVI

-307 TREETQRKYVHAAQ
+307 THAETQRKYIHAAQ
-321 ENKPVTCEYIKEHF
+321 ENKPVTCEYIKNHLRF
-335 CFDCGKDCRVKT
+335 NCGRDCGVKT
-347 PVTLVHTEKQKE
+347 PVTLVHTEKQAE

-364 PLPFDE
+364 PIPFDE
-370 CTLPEF
+370 CSLPEF

-382 KGIADYV
+382 KVIADYV
-389 TALAESTQTPV
+389 VALAESTQTPV
-400 DMAASSALPIISVC
+400 DMAASSALPVISVC
-414 IQGKYKVCAKS
+414 IQGKYKVRAKA

-451 MVRPINIFESETNVQ
+451 MVRPINKFESEINTQ
-466 NAAEIESSKMRGRIL
+466 NAAEIESSKMRGRIM

-490 QAAKGKDVQ
+490 QAAKGKDVK

-504 IIRELTGFKE
+504 IVQEITAHRE

-520 TVDDV
+520 YVDDV

-536 NDGRAAIISTEG
+536 NDGRAAILSTEG

-555 GIYTKNVNID
+555 GIYTRNVNID
-565 VMLKGYSGDPI
+565 VILKGYSGDCI

-621 FLYCIPTSYVGSRKY
+621 FLYCIPASYVGSRKY
-636 RSAPVPKE
+636 RSAPVPDE
-644 VRLAYET
+644 VSRAYEI

-656 LEDEYPKEP
+656 LEDEYSNEP
-665 EIITLSPEADE
+665 EIITLSPESDR
-676 MIEAFAEE
+676 MIETFAGE

-690 DEYSDIS
+690 EEYSDIS

-708 RIAGLLCRASVFRC
+708 RIAGLLCRASVFRS
-722 HDFLVEPEPLVI
+722 HDFLDVPEPLVI

-744 IARYFTEHAR
+744 IARYFISHAK

-759 MGADITVKQSK
+759 MGADNTIKQSK

-775 IRNTGLAEFNN
+775 IKNSGLAEFNK
-786 RDIMRLCRSFKKVD
+786 RDIMRLCRSFKKAD
-800 DLRPVLDHLV
+800 DLQPVLDHLV

-816 VKDAG
+816 IKESG
-821 TYSGK
+821 IYSGK

-831 QTYIVNPCIY
+831 QSYIVNPCIY
-841 ENEPAS
+841 ENEPAC

>member
-1 MPGLTGKLKAV
+1 
-12 KMMETNEFLH
+12 METSEFLLK
-22 NVYGSLRDGYLSV
+22 VYGTLHGGYLSV
-35 TILENG
+35 TTLEKDG
-41 KSRTKWFDSGHLDEM
+41 KARTKWFDFGQLDEM
-56 AAYAVEAG
+56 AAYAVESG

-72 VNPRTAALGE
+72 VNPRVKNLGE
-82 FRRGDREDISAVIG
+82 HLRGSNKDIAAVIG

-118 ALMDFLMA
+118 ELMAFLMS
-126 LPIQPTIII
+126 LPKVPTAIV
-135 ESGNGIHAYWLF
+135 ESGNGIHTYWLF
-147 KEIFYIGNESDR
+147 DEIYYIRNESDR
-159 DYIEKIVKGWES
+159 VYAERILKGWES
-171 FVKDKAFHERGWKFD
+171 FVKEEAFREYGWKFD

-193 MLRAIGTV
+193 MLRAVGTL
-201 NHKTVERPISIVASF
+201 NHKTAELPVCKVTSF
-216 TEDRYSPS
+216 SENRFSPS
-224 DFEGYASAQP
+224 DFDEYTSVQP
-234 AKKSA
+234 VKKSA
-239 GTTET
+239 GSTET
-244 DGFALMGTGSGRE
+244 DSFALMGTGSGRE
-257 LIDKCVFLKH
+257 LIEKCAFLQH
-267 CRDDAESL
+267 CRDDAENL
-275 PEPEWY
+275 PEPVWY

-289 TADGESIV
+289 TADGESVI

-307 TREETQRKYVHAAQ
+307 THAETQRKYIHAAQ
-321 ENKPVTCEYIKEHF
+321 ENKPVTCEYIKNQLRF
-335 CFDCGKDCRVKT
+335 NCGRDCGVKT
-347 PVTLVHTEKQKE
+347 PVTLVHTEKQAE

-364 PLPFDE
+364 PIPFDE

-382 KGIADYV
+382 KVIADYV
-389 TALAESTQTPV
+389 VALAESTQTPV
-400 DMAASSALPIISVC
+400 DMAASSALPVISVC
-414 IQGKYKVCAKS
+414 IQGKYKVRAKA

-451 MVRPINIFESETNVQ
+451 MVRPINKYESEINTQ

-490 QAAKGKDVQ
+490 QAAKGKDVK

-504 IIRELTGFKE
+504 IVQEITGHRE

-520 TVDDV
+520 YVDDV

-536 NDGRAAIISTEG
+536 NDGRAAILSTEG

-555 GIYTKNVNID
+555 GIYTRNVNID
-565 VMLKGYSGDPI
+565 VILKGYSGDCI

-636 RSAPVPKE
+636 RSTPVPDE
-644 VRLAYET
+644 VSRAYET

-656 LEDEYPKEP
+656 LEDEYSKEP
-665 EIITLSPEADE
+665 EIITLSPESDR
-676 MIEAFAEE
+676 MIEAFAGE

-690 DEYSDIS
+690 EEYSDIS

-708 RIAGLLCRASVFRC
+708 RIAGLLCRASVFRS
-722 HDFLVEPEPLVI
+722 HDFLDVPEPLVI

-744 IARYFTEHAR
+744 IARYFISHAK

-759 MGADITVKQSK
+759 MGADNTVKQSK

-775 IRNTGLAEFNN
+775 IKNTGLAEFNK
-786 RDIMRLCRSFKKVD
+786 RDIMRLCRSFKKAD
-800 DLRPVLDHLV
+800 DLQPVLDHLV

-816 VKDAG
+816 VKESG
-821 TYSGK
+821 VYSGK
-826 GRPPA
+826 GRPSA
-831 QTYIVNPCIY
+831 QSYIVNPCIY